1 MEEYRTPASVR
12 SPLPRTPHTL
22 FISDLHLSAAHKQ
35 SAQAFSE
42 FISTQASQAE
52 ALYILGDLFEYWA
65 GDDDLHDPF
74 HQHITRTLRKLT
86 AHGTRLF
93 LMRGNRDLLIGKAYA
108 AACGAVLL
116 DDPTLI
122 ELYGIPTLL
131 CHGDTLCTDDI
142 EYQNFRKHVHSAS
155 FQIDFLSRPLDVRKA
170 HIEQLRK
177 HSDAVKQRKNSE
189 IMDVNNHAV
198 AALLREY
205 HYPRLIHGH
214 THRPDRHEH
223 IVDDHTCVRWVLGD
237 WDTSANALRVD
248 ASNSRWEAF
257 PK

>member
-1 MEEYRTPASVR
+1 MAAFFN
-12 SPLPRTPHTL
+12 
-22 FISDLHLSAAHKQ
+22 FID
-35 SAQAFSE
+35 
-42 FISTQASQAE
+42 TQASRAE

-74 HQHITRTLRKLT
+74 HQSVIRTLHKLT
-86 AHGTRLF
+86 EQDTLLF
-93 LMRGNRDLLIGKAYA
+93 VMRGNRDLLMGKTLAT
-108 AACGAVLL
+108 ACSAILL

-122 ELYGIPTLL
+122 DLYGTPTLL

-155 FQIDFLSRPLDVRKA
+155 FQNDFLSRPLDARKA

-177 HSDAVKQRKNSE
+177 HSDAEKQRKNSE

-198 AALLREY
+198 DALLREY

-214 THRPDRHEH
+214 THRANRHEH
-223 IVDDHTCVRWVLGD
+223 IVDQHTCVRWVLGD

-248 ASNSRWEAF
+248 ANNSRWEAF